1 MVGKQRNCENDN
13 VDEGGDDFRK
23 NDTGKYASNDEFSEE
38 AYCNPAR
45 TAKIP
50 VDTAAT

>member
-38 AYCNPAR
+38 AYL
-45 TAKIP
+45 
-50 VDTAAT
+50 